1 MHVTPNEFAVFLIAC
16 LFIAPAGLAAIR
28 QHKRLT
34 AILLLCFLVF
44 VTPPI
49 IATATWTVAL
59 CWAYFGAQTP
69 ARSKAKGS
77 SALI

>member
-1 MHVTPNEFAVFLIAC
+1 MHTTPNGFEVFLIAC
-16 LFIAPAGLAAIR
+16 LFMAPVALAAIR
-28 QHKRLT
+28 QHKKVT
-34 AILLLCFLVF
+34 AILLLCLFVF

-49 IATATWTVAL
+49 FATATWAAAL